1 MSDLM
6 FDIALQ
12 CHGTPP
18 LLKPLSVSAL
28 QTARLFL
35 FSSSL
40 LFAAAMVTCHDH
52 PPLLHLRSDLWSLR
66 QSDPPN
72 IRALKPV
79 RYPCASDPRSQ
90 SSSCQSFCVKGG
102 SERNICR
109 TSLLSGT
116 EPAPG
121 VLATTRSRP
130 RCPTALRAATRSRKG
145 DALLPSPSVPAPLTG
160 CYPSCMPVRFLL
172 LPAAPTRPGMET

>member
-1 MSDLM
+1 MELLS
-6 FDIALQ
+6 
-12 CHGTPP
+12 C

-28 QTARLFL
+28 QTARLPLL
-35 FSSSL
+35 FSLS
-40 LFAAAMVTCHDH
+40 LFAAAVITCHDH
-52 PPLLHLRSDLWSLR
+52 PPLLHLRSDPRSIRW
-66 QSDPPN
+66 SDPPN

-79 RYPCASDPRSQ
+79 RYPCASDPRSR
-90 SSSCQSFCVKGG
+90 SSSRQSFCVKGG

-130 RCPTALRAATRSRKG
+130 RRPAALRAATRSRKG
-145 DALLPSPSVPAPLTG
+145 DAFPPSPSSPAPLTG
-160 CYPSCMPVRFLL
+160 RVTPVVCRYDSFFFRR
-172 LPAAPTRPGMET
+172 PDPTRHGDIRRPSRAVCL